1 MPLSDFIFAFFL
13 FVFVFLLFI
22 LFDKDQTFQNLKR
35 IVEISLAIVTTV
47 DSSFIL

>member
-22 LFDKDQTFQNLKR
+22 LFDV
-35 IVEISLAIVTTV
+35 VEISLAIVTTV